1 MRKSKKSFF
10 TLLEVLVSMG
20 VFSLLMLA
28 LMQFFSA
35 AQGVWE
41 RTGNKAELFES
52 AKTVMDII
60 ANDLACAYYEM
71 DHDSTYQFFNISSSD
86 TTQIVFATQKEDGNA
101 QLFYKW
107 DNSSWKLHRIEKK
120 ESDVFTSGTATPSG
134 NWFTRSGK
142 TGWIAE
148 MAGTALTD
156 SNCLAEN
163 VFTAG
168 TATPSGNWFTRSGKT
183 AWITDMTGP
192 SGSPAWK
199 NDSYNLAENVLD
211 FRVTAYKRGALTTPI
226 SVSTSASDK
235 FPDIVMVS
243 MTILSNDAHEKL
255 LNRLTNDAGIKAFFD
270 GSSKF
275 KYLKADGTESTDE
288 KSIKEILNA
297 GGTLTEGDDTT
308 QMILFK
314 GCQRFTRAV
323 SLVDRVPYP

>member
-1 MRKSKKSFF
+1 MRKNKKSFF

-52 AKTVMDII
+52 AKTTMDII
-60 ANDLACAYYEM
+60 ANDLACAYYEA
-71 DHDSTYQFFNISSSD
+71 DHDSNYQFFSID
-86 TTQIVFATQKEDGNA
+86 KDKTDEVVFAAQKEDGNA
-101 QLFYKW
+101 QIAYGW
-107 DNSSWKLHRIEKK
+107 DSGTWKVYRYEKK
-120 ESDVFTSGTATPSG
+120 ESD
-134 NWFTRSGK
+134 
-142 TGWIAE
+142 
-148 MAGTALTD
+148 
-156 SNCLAEN
+156 

-199 NDSYNLAENVLD
+199 NDSYCLAENVLD

-226 SVSTSASDK
+226 SVSASASDK

-243 MTILSNDAHEKL
+243 MIILSNDAHEKL

-275 KYLKADGTESTDE
+275 KYLKADGTESSDE
-288 KSIKEILNA
+288 KSVKEILNA
-297 GGTLTEGDDTT
+297 GGAVLGNDDTT
-308 QMILFK
+308 EAILFK

-323 SLVDRVPYP
+323 SLVDRGPYP